1 MRGEEGTSLI
11 YCISYQLYI
20 YYSAVRTDHVWS
32 CLAATHRLSITWS
45 TDHGAR
51 VSGHLLRYPVTTV
64 RLSGSLKALPVYWCR
79 GWRLGLRRL
88 MDLVLV
94 GASRPFNTLF
104 HFGQP
109 VALRGTSPDFGPLSG
124 TFCWWVISFAHFSHL
139 DQLFHFLKKKKT
151 VLLMSPTRMLSRW
164 VVHKPGGSR
173 NQFSSITLIAL
184 TPVVF
189 HRTSGKFV
197 SRRVRETGADEEVS
211 RGLGHQ
217 KT

>member
-1 MRGEEGTSLI
+1 MRGEEGTLLI

-51 VSGHLLRYPVTTV
+51 VSGRLLQYPVTTV

-104 HFGQP
+104 HFGEP

-139 DQLFHFLKKKKT
+139 DQLFHFLKKKNCFT
-151 VLLMSPTRMLSRW
+151 DVSYPHALPLGCAQTRWISKPIFLHHTDCTHTSGLSSHQWQVRFA
-164 VVHKPGGSR
+164 KGSR
-173 NQFSSITLIAL
+173 N
-184 TPVVF
+184 
-189 HRTSGKFV
+189 RG
-197 SRRVRETGADEEVS
+197 RR
-211 RGLGHQ
+211 RGIKGIG
-217 KT
+217 T